1 MTLTDLINLL
11 YTDVDG
17 HNTQCDCNVCLTL
30 DMVQEYISRFHVDS
44 LDGGLDKALTN
55 GVK

>member
-17 HNTQCDCNVCLTL
+17 HDTQCDCNVCLTL
-30 DMVQEYISRFHVDS
+30 DTVQEYVQRFH
-44 LDGGLDKALTN
+44 LDKVDA
-55 GVK
+55 GMVR